1 MSTLSLVA
9 LVLLAFVL
17 VLLLA
22 ALLWWL
28 RTQGGA
34 AIRSFYGAVRHME
47 QEQGTRDRYQM
58 PWLMMLGNE
67 TDGARLCAQWRLQPT
82 DKAAWF
88 GRWWSDAEGAVLVV
102 PQALFLPEEGMNRQR
117 GNWWRLLGLIL
128 RLRSKRPLDAVI
140 WTVPFAR
147 LDDSEHTADLSLKVR
162 RCFIDLLQRF
172 GLSLPVYVVVTGM
185 EELPGF
191 QELVSA
197 LPAEARESMLGW
209 SSPYAPDAA
218 WQSQWSDQALDQVH
232 AALAQS
238 IIEIGAL
245 SGQLSA
251 DLYGLPERF
260 EGLRRALQI
269 LLEPVFQ
276 GNAQGEAPRFRGVYF
291 TASQAPAVSGDGLA
305 ANDGTLRQTVF
316 ARHLWAR
323 RLVAERGLA
332 QSVPRLLRLRQRW
345 HRLAGGVAL
354 VVGLLW
360 LGGMIW
366 VWQDSVEQAGELSHL
381 ILSAHKNHL
390 AVDPDKPQLEL
401 TRHNVQN
408 YWNVLEKAPR
418 WRFVSVVF
426 PTSWFSDLDDQ
437 LQAGLRLTARHHWVL
452 PLRDLLA
459 SDLEQLKAIRNTERR
474 GNSQSEDPAQ
484 WQSYVKAR
492 QLVELAARLE
502 QYNQMFNQA
511 VNNPKA
517 PLDELVQLS
526 NSALSLNLNTG
537 TLSRARFYN
546 RVLFDSQNADLK
558 GLDLEAARPV
568 ISDNFT
574 GLMQRWLDHYFLADN
589 FVRQAGYLKLHLQRL
604 EAGSGNSLSELEDLM
619 ALIDDLQ
626 TLVSLTNSA
635 WGRGKG
641 QDLVPGYTQLMDKVS
656 HSSLLGPDIEQDL
669 ESQAAKLQQSF
680 RDQWIVQTGSRDNLL
695 VQQGSGL
702 LVLQEHVTALDGAVQ
717 ALFKRDFVA
726 LALQKDPSDSSADS
740 TGQGDGSDDFSVA
753 LNYFASF
760 KSYANEELPRI
771 PPDYRDALMQAAE
784 GAAARAMWLSLDESD
799 EQLPGMGFNVQTT
812 QAVALQKAFMDV
824 HRNDLA
830 IRFQRLLNRRA
841 LAQIRRALDEIDAQP
856 LFSQRA
862 DLQRWNGAKN
872 FGLQLYGASDPQELK
887 LNLNQ
892 QFGAMVQIAEQRMPA
907 LEWLIVQQ
915 DSLSASEH
923 DQVARFMALNDELLK
938 YKNQNP
944 ASSAAQLEQ
953 LVSRDF
959 IEMDISS
966 CAQILKTA
974 SLSAGRGD
982 LAQRTVALQQSALQ
996 RCLYLQQNQAATA
1009 WNDLVNYFNQYLAGR
1024 FPFSTDVRASDA
1036 DPARV
1041 QHLLELI
1048 DTRLPLAQA
1057 GLTLSQTPERLA
1069 AQDFLNRLKQ
1079 AGTWLGPLFVRDK
1092 SGILGVEMDVRWRT
1106 DRDEE
1111 RGADQV
1117 IAWGL
1122 NAGNQQIS
1130 YPGAEQPNL
1139 RWMVGQP
1146 VRLTLRWARNG
1157 YQRPV
1162 NDPLQPDLVVRDLEA
1177 GWEYQG
1183 PWALLRLMR
1192 SLVSAQRQPNVD
1204 YTDFPLALQLPVT
1217 ARTQARTA
1225 EQTLMFVRLS
1235 LMSQGSKLPLSI
1247 PPLPTR
1253 APRSPFMATPSSP
1266 AIATREEGL

>member
-1 MSTLSLVA
+1 MNTLSIVA
-9 LVLLAFVL
+9 LVLLAIVGVL
-17 VLLLA
+17 VIA
-22 ALLWWL
+22 AAVWWL

-34 AIRSFYGAVRHME
+34 AIRNFYGAVRQME
-47 QEQGTRDRYQM
+47 QEQGTRDRYQT

-67 TDGARLCAQWRLQPT
+67 TDGAQLCSQWRLQPT
-82 DKAAWF
+82 DKAGWF
-88 GRWWSDAEGAVLVV
+88 GRWFCDAEGAVLVV
-102 PQALFLPEEGMNRQR
+102 PQALFLPDEGMSRQR
-117 GNWWRLLGLIL
+117 GNWWRLLGLLL
-128 RLRSKRPLDAVI
+128 RLRNKRPLDGVI
-140 WTVPFAR
+140 WTVPFSK
-147 LDDSEHTADLSLKVR
+147 LDDIEHTTELSLKVR
-162 RCFIDLLQRF
+162 RVFIDLLQRF
-172 GLSLPVYVVVTGM
+172 GLSLPVYVVITGM

-191 QELVSA
+191 QELVGA
-197 LPAEARESMLGW
+197 LPAKARESMLGW
-209 SSPYAPDAA
+209 SSPYLPDAA
-218 WQSQWSDQALDQVH
+218 WQSHWSDQALDEIN

-245 SGQLSA
+245 SGQLST

-291 TASQAPAVSGDGLA
+291 TASQAPAISGDSLNAHHNGQ
-305 ANDGTLRQTVF
+305 RQTVF
-316 ARHLWAR
+316 ARQLWSR
-323 RLVAERGLA
+323 RLIAERGLA
-332 QSVPRLLRLRQRW
+332 QPVPRLLRVRQRG
-345 HRLAGGVAL
+345 HRLAGAVAL
-354 VVGLLW
+354 VVGLVW
-360 LGGMIW
+360 LGSMLW
-366 VWQDSVEQAGELSHL
+366 VWRDSVENAEELSRL
-381 ILSAHKNHL
+381 VLSAHKNHIV
-390 AVDPDKPQLEL
+390 VDPDQPQLEP

-418 WRFVSVVF
+418 WRYVSVVF
-426 PTSWFSDLDDQ
+426 PTSWFSSVDTQ
-437 LQAGLRLTARHHWVL
+437 LEDGLRLTARHHWIL
-452 PLRDLLA
+452 PLRDLLN
-459 SDLEQLKAIRNTERR
+459 SDLEQLKSIRNTERR
-474 GNSQSEDPAQ
+474 GNVENDDPAQ
-484 WQSYVKAR
+484 WQSYLKAKA
-492 QLVELAARLE
+492 LVDLAARLE
-502 QYNQMFNQA
+502 QHNQMFSQV
-511 VNNPKA
+511 VNDPKA

-526 NSALSLNLNTG
+526 NAALSLGLNTG
-537 TLSRARFYN
+537 TLSRPQFYN
-546 RVLFDSQNADLK
+546 RVLFDARNSDLQ
-558 GLDLEAARPV
+558 GLDLNAARPV
-568 ISDNFT
+568 IADNFT

-604 EAGSGNSLSELEDLM
+604 EAGSGNSLSELEDLT

-641 QDLVPGYTQLMDKVS
+641 QDLVPGYTQMLDKVS
-656 HSSLLGPDIEQDL
+656 HSTLLGPDITQDL
-669 ESQAAKLQQSF
+669 ESQAAKLQQNF
-680 RDQWIVQTGSRDNLL
+680 RDQWIVQSGSRDNLL

-702 LVLQEHVTALDGAVQ
+702 LILQDHVTALDGAVQ

-726 LALQKDPSDSSADS
+726 LAMQKDPSTGNPDSI
-740 TGQGDGSDDFSVA
+740 GRGDGTDDFSVA
-753 LNYFASF
+753 LNYFASY
-760 KSYANEELPRI
+760 KSYASEELSRI

-784 GAAARAMWLSLDESD
+784 NAAARAMWLSLDEND
-799 EQLPGMGFNVQTT
+799 QPLPGTGFNVQTT

-824 HRNDLA
+824 NRGDLA

-841 LAQIRRALDEIDAQP
+841 LAQINSGLAEIDVQP

-862 DLQRWNGAKN
+862 DIERWDGSKN
-872 FGLQLYGASDPQELK
+872 FGLQLYGANDQQELK

-892 QFGAMVQIAEQRMPA
+892 QFSAMLQIAEQRMPA

-915 DSLSASEH
+915 DDLSALEH

-959 IEMDISS
+959 NAMDIAS
-966 CAQILKTA
+966 CAQILQTS
-974 SLSAGRGD
+974 SLSGGRGD
-982 LAQRTVALQQSALQ
+982 LARRAVALQQGALQ
-996 RCLYLQQNQAATA
+996 RCLYLQQNQAAMA
-1009 WNDLVNYFNQYLAGR
+1009 WNDLANYFNQYLAGR
-1024 FPFSTDVRASDA
+1024 FPFSQDVRASDA

-1048 DTRLPLAQA
+1048 ETRVPLAQA

-1069 AQDFLNRLKQ
+1069 AADFLNRLKQ
-1079 AGTWLGPLFVRDK
+1079 AGVWLGPLFVRDK

-1117 IAWGL
+1117 IAWSL
-1122 NAGNQQIS
+1122 DAGNQQIN
-1130 YPGAEQPNL
+1130 YPGEGQQNL

-1157 YQRPV
+1157 YQRPA
-1162 NDPLQPDLVVRDLEA
+1162 NDPLQPNLVVRDLEA

-1183 PWALLRLMR
+1183 PWSLLRLMR

-1217 ARTQARTA
+1217 AQTQARTA
-1225 EQTLMFVRLS
+1225 QQTLMFVRLS

-1247 PPLPTR
+1247 PPLPTQ
-1253 APRSPFMATPSSP
+1253 APRSPFLAPASRP

>member
-1 MSTLSLVA
+1 MNTLSIVA
-9 LVLLAFVL
+9 LVLLAIVGVL
-17 VLLLA
+17 VIA
-22 ALLWWL
+22 AAVWWL

-34 AIRSFYGAVRHME
+34 AIRNFYGAVRQME
-47 QEQGTRDRYQM
+47 QEQGTRDRYQT

-67 TDGARLCAQWRLQPT
+67 TDGAQLCSQWRLQPT
-82 DKAAWF
+82 DKAGWF
-88 GRWWSDAEGAVLVV
+88 GRWFCDAEGAVLVV
-102 PQALFLPEEGMNRQR
+102 PQALFLPDEGMSRQR
-117 GNWWRLLGLIL
+117 GNWWRLLGLLL
-128 RLRSKRPLDAVI
+128 RLRSKRPLDGVI
-140 WTVPFAR
+140 WTVPFSK
-147 LDDSEHTADLSLKVR
+147 LDDIEHTTELSLKVR
-162 RCFIDLLQRF
+162 RVFIDLLQRF
-172 GLSLPVYVVVTGM
+172 GLSLPVYVVITGM

-191 QELVSA
+191 QELVGA
-197 LPAEARESMLGW
+197 LPAKARESMLGW
-209 SSPYAPDAA
+209 SSPYLPDAA
-218 WQSQWSDQALDQVH
+218 WQSHWSDQALDEIN

-245 SGQLSA
+245 SGQLST

-291 TASQAPAVSGDGLA
+291 TASQAPAISGDSLTAHHNGQ
-305 ANDGTLRQTVF
+305 RQTVF
-316 ARHLWAR
+316 ARQLWSR
-323 RLVAERGLA
+323 RLIAERGLA
-332 QSVPRLLRLRQRW
+332 QPVPRLLRVRQRG
-345 HRLAGGVAL
+345 HRLAGAVAL
-354 VVGLLW
+354 VVGLVW
-360 LGGMIW
+360 LGSMLW
-366 VWQDSVEQAGELSHL
+366 VWRDSVENAEGLSRL
-381 ILSAHKNHL
+381 VLSAHKNHIV
-390 AVDPDKPQLEL
+390 VDPDQPQLEP

-418 WRFVSVVF
+418 WRYVSVVF
-426 PTSWFSDLDDQ
+426 PTSWFSSVDTQ
-437 LQAGLRLTARHHWVL
+437 LEDGLRLTARHHWIL
-452 PLRDLLA
+452 PLRDLLN
-459 SDLEQLKAIRNTERR
+459 SDLEQLKSIRNTERR
-474 GNSQSEDPAQ
+474 GNVENDDPAQ
-484 WQSYVKAR
+484 WQSYLKAKA
-492 QLVELAARLE
+492 LVELAARLE
-502 QYNQMFNQA
+502 QHNQMFSQV
-511 VNNPKA
+511 VNDPKA

-526 NSALSLNLNTG
+526 NAALSLGLNTG
-537 TLSRARFYN
+537 TLSRPQFYN
-546 RVLFDSQNADLK
+546 RVLFDARNSDLQ
-558 GLDLEAARPV
+558 GLDLNAARPV
-568 ISDNFT
+568 IADNFT

-604 EAGSGNSLSELEDLM
+604 EAGSGNSLSELEDLT

-641 QDLVPGYTQLMDKVS
+641 QDLVPGYTQMLDKVS
-656 HSSLLGPDIEQDL
+656 HSTLLGPDITQDL

-702 LVLQEHVTALDGAVQ
+702 LTLQDHVTALDGAVQ

-726 LALQKDPSDSSADS
+726 LAMQKDPSPGNPDSI
-740 TGQGDGSDDFSVA
+740 GRGDGGDDFSVA
-753 LNYFASF
+753 LNYFASY
-760 KSYANEELPRI
+760 KSYASEELSRI

-784 GAAARAMWLSLDESD
+784 NAAARAMWLSLDEND
-799 EQLPGMGFNVQTT
+799 QPLPGTGFNVQTT

-824 HRNDLA
+824 NRGDLA

-841 LAQIRRALDEIDAQP
+841 LAQINSGLAEIDAQP

-862 DLQRWNGAKN
+862 DIERWDGSKN
-872 FGLQLYGASDPQELK
+872 FGLQLYGANDPQELK

-892 QFGAMVQIAEQRMPA
+892 QFSAMLQIAEQRMPA

-915 DSLSASEH
+915 DDLSALEH

-959 IEMDISS
+959 NAMDIAS
-966 CAQILKTA
+966 CAQILQTS
-974 SLSAGRGD
+974 SLSGGRGD
-982 LAQRTVALQQSALQ
+982 LARRTVALQQGALQ
-996 RCLYLQQNQAATA
+996 RCLYLQQNQAAMA
-1009 WNDLVNYFNQYLAGR
+1009 WNDLANYFNQYLAGR
-1024 FPFSTDVRASDA
+1024 FPFSQDVRASDA

-1048 DTRLPLAQA
+1048 ETRVPLAQA

-1069 AQDFLNRLKQ
+1069 AADFLNRLKQ
-1079 AGTWLGPLFVRDK
+1079 AGVWLGPLFVRDK

-1117 IAWGL
+1117 IAWSL
-1122 NAGNQQIS
+1122 DAGNQQIN
-1130 YPGAEQPNL
+1130 YPGEGQQNL

-1157 YQRPV
+1157 YQRPA
-1162 NDPLQPDLVVRDLEA
+1162 NDPLQPNLVVRDLEA

-1183 PWALLRLMR
+1183 PWSLLRLMR

-1217 ARTQARTA
+1217 AQTQARTA
-1225 EQTLMFVRLS
+1225 QQTLMFVRLS

-1247 PPLPTR
+1247 PPLPTQ
-1253 APRSPFMATPSSP
+1253 APRSPFLAPASRP